1 MPRLHFK
8 GKVFV
13 ENHHLAVP
21 FHELL
26 PVREKGLSPKA
37 SLHDNLIIHGDN
49 LAALK
54 SLLPTYHGKVKCV
67 YIDPPYNTGNE
78 SWAYN
83 DNVNSPL
90 MRDWLGR
97 VVDRDDLTR
106 HDKWCCMMMPRLKL
120 LRELLSD
127 DGAIFVSI
135 DDNEVHHLRCLMD
148 EVFGEENFVA
158 SVIWEKVYAPKSSAK
173 YFSEN
178 HDFVVAYAKRKESFK
193 RNLLPRTKE
202 ADARYQNPD
211 DDPRG
216 PWKPSDLSAR
226 NPYSKGTY
234 AIRCPGGRVIA
245 GPPGGRYWRCSEEK
259 FRELDDDNRIWW
271 GTNGNQTP
279 ALKRFLSEV
288 KQGLVPETIWTYK
301 EVNHTQ
307 GARKTLLQ
315 LFPDDT
321 PTFTTKPFELVQRMV
336 LLSTDRDSIVLDS
349 FAGSGTTA
357 HAVLAQNRED
367 GGNRRFILVEC
378 EDYAD
383 TITAERVRRVIN
395 GYAFTGTQ
403 KTELM
408 REEITWAK
416 LSDKLTGSVKA
427 IEEQYGDDYDRISKQ
442 FEKGELVVAGETA
455 VVEHTEGLGG
465 AFSYF
470 ELGHPMRQES
480 LLDGSHLPSWE
491 KLASY
496 IFFTA
501 TGQEFDPAE
510 TNSDTGFV
518 GRTASHDV
526 FLLYEPDVEK
536 LKNLA
541 LTLPVAR
548 ALPSGKR
555 KRLVFAPAKYL
566 DPEFLHEYR
575 IDFQQLPFQI
585 YEAIERLEP

>member
-26 PVREKGLSPKA
+26 PVREKGLSEKA
-37 SLHDNLIIHGDN
+37 SLRDNLIVHGDN

-78 SWAYN
+78 GWAYN

-120 LRELLSD
+120 LRELLRE

-135 DDNEVHHLRCLMD
+135 DDNEVHHLRSLMD
-148 EVFGEENFVA
+148 EVFGEENFLA
-158 SVIWEKVYAPKSSAK
+158 TAIWQKVFSPKNTAK
-173 YFSEN
+173 YFSED
-178 HDFVVAYAKRKESFK
+178 HDYVMAYARRIEAWRPNLIERSERAVKRYK
-193 RNLLPRTKE
+193 
-202 ADARYQNPD
+202 NPD

-216 PWKPSDLSAR
+216 PWSSSDLTARNFYSQGTYEVTSPSGKKFKPSVGNYFRVSPEKFAELDED
-226 NPYSKGTY
+226 
-234 AIRCPGGRVIA
+234 GRV
-245 GPPGGRYWRCSEEK
+245 
-259 FRELDDDNRIWW
+259 WW
-271 GTNGNQTP
+271 GKSGNNMP
-279 ALKRFLSEV
+279 RLKRFLADV
-288 KQGLVPETIWTYK
+288 KEGVVPQTLWL
-301 EVNHTQ
+301 HTDVGNTQ
-307 GARKTLLQ
+307 EAK
-315 LFPDDT
+315 
-321 PTFTTKPFELVQRMV
+321 KELV
-336 LLSTDRDSIVLDS
+336 STLQFERSEDVFNTVKPSRLVRRILQIATDPDSIVLDS

-383 TITAERVRRVIN
+383 TVTAERVRRVIK
-395 GYAFTGTQ
+395 GVPS
-403 KTELM
+403 
-408 REEITWAK
+408 AK
-416 LSDKLTGSVKA
+416 DDALKA
-427 IEEQYGDDYDRISKQ
+427 
-442 FEKGELVVAGETA
+442 
-455 VVEHTEGLGG
+455 GLGG
-465 AFSYF
+465 TFSYF
-470 ELGHPMRQES
+470 ELGRPMRQES

-501 TGQEFDPAE
+501 TGQEFDPLE
-510 TNSDTGFV
+510 TDRDTGFV

-526 FLLYEPDVEK
+526 FLFYQPDVDQ
-536 LKNLA
+536 LKSLA
-541 LTLPVAR
+541 LSLAEAR
-548 ALPSGKR
+548 ALPTGSR
-555 KRLVFAPAKYL
+555 RRLVFAPTKYL
-566 DPEFLHEYR
+566 DRDFLHQYR

-585 YEAIERLEP
+585 YEAIDRLEQ

>member
-26 PVREKGLSPKA
+26 PVREKGLSEKA
-37 SLHDNLIIHGDN
+37 SLRDNLIVHGDN

-78 SWAYN
+78 GWAYN

-106 HDKWCCMMMPRLKL
+106 HDKWCCMMLPRLKL
-120 LRELLSD
+120 LRELLRE

-135 DDNEVHHLRCLMD
+135 DDNEVHHLRSLMD

-158 SVIWEKVYAPKSSAK
+158 TVIWEKVYSPKSSAK

-193 RNLLPRTKE
+193 RNLLPRTAE
-202 ADARYQNPD
+202 ADARYRNPD
-211 DDPRG
+211 NDPRG

-234 AIRCPGGRVIA
+234 SIRCPGGRQID
-245 GPPGGRYWRCSEEK
+245 GPPPGNYWRYSEEK
-259 FRELDDDNRIWW
+259 FWELDGDSRIWW
-271 GTNGNQTP
+271 GSDDNQVP
-279 ALKRFLSEV
+279 AIKRFLAEV
-288 KQGLVPETIWTYK
+288 QPGLVPETIWTYK

-307 GARKTLLQ
+307 GAKKTLLQ
-315 LFPDDT
+315 LFPDDL
-321 PTFTTKPFELVQRMV
+321 PDFTTKPFELVQRMV
-336 LLSTDRDSIVLDS
+336 LLSTDPDSIVLDS

-383 TITAERVRRVIN
+383 HTTAERVRRVIQ
-395 GYAFTGTQ
+395 GVPS
-403 KTELM
+403 
-408 REEITWAK
+408 AK
-416 LSDKLTGSVKA
+416 DDALKA
-427 IEEQYGDDYDRISKQ
+427 
-442 FEKGELVVAGETA
+442 
-455 VVEHTEGLGG
+455 GLGG

-470 ELGHPMRQES
+470 ELGRPMQQES

-491 KLASY
+491 KLAGY

-510 TNSDTGFV
+510 TNPDTGFV

-526 FLLYEPDVEK
+526 FLFYQPDVET
-536 LKNLA
+536 LKSLA
-541 LTLPVAR
+541 LSLAEAR
-548 ALPSGKR
+548 ALPEGGSR
-555 KRLVFAPAKYL
+555 RRLVFAPTKYL
-566 DPEFLHEYR
+566 DRDFLHQYR

-585 YEAIERLEP
+585 YEAIDRLER

>member
-1 MPRLHFK
+1 MGPILEANIRPMRAEHLDTLDMPQEDSLPRLHFK

-26 PVREKGLSPKA
+26 PVRKKGLSEKA
-37 SLHDNLIIHGDN
+37 SLRDNLIVHGDN

-78 SWAYN
+78 GWAYN

-90 MRDWLGR
+90 IRDWLGR

-120 LRELLSD
+120 LRELLRE

-148 EVFGEENFVA
+148 EVFGEVNFVA
-158 SVIWEKVYAPKSSAK
+158 TIVWEKVYSPKSSAK

-178 HDFVVAYAKRKESFK
+178 HDFVVVYAKRRELFK

-202 ADARYQNPD
+202 ADARYRNLD

-234 AIRCPGGRVIA
+234 SIKCPGGRQID
-245 GPPGGRYWRCSEEK
+245 GPPPGNYWRYSEEK
-259 FRELDDDNRIWW
+259 FWELNRDNRIWW
-271 GTNGNQTP
+271 GSHDNQVP
-279 ALKRFLSEV
+279 AIKRFLAEV
-288 KQGLVPETIWTYK
+288 QPGLVPETIWTYK

-307 GARKTLLQ
+307 GAKKTLLQ
-315 LFPDDT
+315 IFPEKLPD
-321 PTFTTKPFELVQRMV
+321 FTTKPFELIQRMV
-336 LLSTDRDSIVLDS
+336 LLSTDPDSIILDS
-349 FAGSGTTA
+349 FAGSGATA
-357 HAVLAQNRED
+357 HAVLAQNGED

-383 TITAERVRRVIN
+383 SITAERVRRI
-395 GYAFTGTQ
+395 TQ
-403 KTELM
+403 GIPT
-408 REEITWAK
+408 AK
-416 LSDKLTGSVKA
+416 DDALKA
-427 IEEQYGDDYDRISKQ
+427 
-442 FEKGELVVAGETA
+442 
-455 VVEHTEGLGG
+455 GLGG
-465 AFSYF
+465 TFSYF
-470 ELGHPMRQES
+470 ELGRPMRQES

-501 TGQEFDPAE
+501 TGQEFDPSE
-510 TNSDTGFV
+510 TDWETGFV

-526 FLLYEPDVEK
+526 FLFYEPDVEK

-541 LTLPVAR
+541 LSLPMAR
-548 ALPSGKR
+548 SLPAGSRR
-555 KRLVFAPAKYL
+555 KLVFAPTKYL
-566 DPEFLHEYR
+566 DREFLHKYR

-585 YEAIERLEP
+585 YEAIDRLER